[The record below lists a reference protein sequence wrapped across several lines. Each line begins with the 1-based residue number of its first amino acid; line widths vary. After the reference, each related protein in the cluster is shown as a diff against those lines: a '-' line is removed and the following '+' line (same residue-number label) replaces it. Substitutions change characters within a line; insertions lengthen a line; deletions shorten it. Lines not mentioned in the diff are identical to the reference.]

1 MPNPTLDAEFS
12 EAHDRYFEAA
22 NALVPL
28 LVRVALS
35 RLGEV
40 LPGLTNWRL
49 RVASP
54 RTGSERFVS
63 SGYSTSTA
71 LSSST
76 SASVTQTG
84 ESRMR
89 STMSIVSTS
98 TSCSI

>member
-1 MPNPTLDAEFS
+1 MPNPTLDTEFS

-22 NALVPL
+22 TALVPL
-28 LVRVALS
+28 LVRVVLA

-40 LPGLTNWRL
+40 LPGAQELETEGRFTDDWIRTL
-49 RVASP
+49 RIQRVLDQHGAVLFEV
-54 RTGSERFVS
+54 GF
-63 SGYSTSTA
+63 GH
-71 LSSST
+71 
-76 SASVTQTG
+76 QTG